1 MKDDAI
7 PSPLSLQVLL
17 PATKE
22 ALASLYATKQRTLL
36 ALLGIVIGISS
47 VIAMITVGKIVE
59 AEALKQFQ
67 ELGTDFVT
75 VEKSFGAPSPRGG
88 AMSRR
93 GLPVSVALRMA
104 IDLPDVSLS
113 APMVTGSGKMVFGSQ
128 NWDAN
133 LVGAMQDFAAV
144 NRLTVS
150 AGRFISDLDQHT
162 YFCVIGEEAAQK
174 MAAAGTS
181 SPVGARIKINGLLFT
196 VIGVLPKMPEGGMR
210 PFDPNRSVVIPLS
223 TALRIID
230 HASVDRVLVRLHPAA
245 NPREAPARLT
255 GYFKQRADFEVSVR
269 TAEELIAQMEKQMR
283 IFTLMLGAI
292 GSISLIVG
300 GVGVMNVMLVSV
312 TERKNEIGVR
322 RAFGAQRTDIQMQF
336 LVEALVLCAL
346 GGIFGA
352 AGGAGAAYIISQYS
366 NWTFFMPKIALFLGV
381 VVSGAIGLFF
391 GFYPAFQASRLKII
405 QALRNE

>member
-1 MKDDAI
+1 MKDDAV

-75 VEKSFGAPSPRGG
+75 VEKAFGAPSSRG
-88 AMSRR
+88 AMANR
-93 GLPVSVALRMA
+93 GLPLAVALRMA
-104 IDLPDVSLS
+104 QEMPEVSRS
-113 APMVTGSGKMVFGSQ
+113 APMAIGSGKIAFGGQ
-128 NWDAN
+128 TWDSN
-133 LVGAMQDFAAV
+133 LVGAMQDFAPV
-144 NRLTVS
+144 NRLSVA
-150 AGRFISDLDQHT
+150 AGRFVSDLDQHA
-162 YFCVIGEEAAQK
+162 YFCVIGDETAQK
-174 MAAAGTS
+174 MAQAGTA
-181 SPVGARIKINGLLFT
+181 SPVGSRIKLNGLLFT
-196 VIGVLPKMPEGGMR
+196 VIGVLPRMPEGGMR
-210 PFDPNRSVVIPLS
+210 PFDPNRSIIIPLS

-245 NPREAPARLT
+245 NPREAPARIT
-255 GYFKQRADFEVSVR
+255 GYFKQRAPEFEIAVR

-336 LVEALVLCAL
+336 LVEALMLCAL
-346 GGIFGA
+346 GGVLGA
-352 AGGAGAAYIISQYS
+352 GGGAGSAYIIAKYS
-366 NWTFFMPKIALFLGV
+366 HWTFFMPKIALVLGV
-381 VVSGAIGLFF
+381 LVSCAIGLFF